1 MSDELVTVATFD
13 DPVKAAM
20 ARNYLEA
27 GGVRAFLLDDLTVG
41 MTWGLSNAVGGI
53 KLQVKA
59 SHVLRAEELLENLPG
74 DDPDEEAADLPEG
87 AFATRETADE
97 LREEAEEDLQEQEAE
112 NPRNQAVDR
121 LFLCTVGGL
130 VFIPL
135 QFYALWMLLNLT
147 SIEGEVS
154 AARRWKVWVSVL
166 LNIPLLSV
174 IFIPLFCL
182 AGLFH
187 SIVSNR

>member
-1 MSDELVTVATFD
+1 MSNELVTVATFD

-41 MTWGLSNAVGGI
+41 TTWGLSNAVGGV

-74 DDPDEEAADLPEG
+74 DDPDEDEAELPEG
-87 AFATRETADE
+87 AFATSETADE
-97 LREEAEEDLQEQEAE
+97 LREEAEELREEQEAQ

-130 VFIPL
+130 LFIPL
-135 QFYALWMLLNLT
+135 QFYALWILLILT

-154 AARRWKVWVSVL
+154 PNRRWKVWVSVL
-166 LNIPLLSV
+166 LNIPLLSLV
-174 IFIPLFCL
+174 FIPLFCL
-182 AGLFH
+182 AGLFQ
-187 SIVSNR
+187 STVPNR